1 MNAKKAVTRSVP
13 GVSPEADVLVRI
25 DQVRSEFSKSERR
38 IVDLLLEDTYAFA
51 RLNVKD
57 IAGKA
62 AVSEPTVVRFCR
74 RLGYEGFKD
83 LKLQIVQDLAY
94 RQATEE
100 NAASHQREPSAL
112 LDPGSTPAA
121 ADAVF
126 RAAATALERAHASLD
141 RRAVDAA
148 ALAIAKARRVVIY
161 GVGGSSAVMA
171 AEAHNRLFRLDINSV
186 PHTDSYTQRMS
197 AATLGAADV
206 AIFISSTGR
215 PPTLLDT
222 LELAKHFGATCIGIT
237 PKLGRL
243 GRELDI
249 CIDLEL
255 TQGGVHPFHPNPM
268 RYVQL
273 YVIDWLAYGVAL
285 HLGGTAETALKRVRA
300 SVASLHGIAPL
311 QPIGD

>member
-1 MNAKKAVTRSVP
+1 M
-13 GVSPEADVLVRI
+13 
-25 DQVRSEFSKSERR
+25 
-38 IVDLLLEDTYAFA
+38 
-51 RLNVKD
+51 
-57 IAGKA
+57 
-62 AVSEPTVVRFCR
+62 
-74 RLGYEGFKD
+74 
-83 LKLQIVQDLAY
+83 QIVQELAY

-100 NAASHQREPSAL
+100 NVASRRREPEIL
-112 LDPGSTPAA
+112 PEPGSTRDA
-121 ADAVF
+121 ADTVYRAVE
-126 RAAATALERAHASLD
+126 TALDKAHASLD
-141 RRAVDAA
+141 WRAVEAA
-148 ALAIAKARRVVIY
+148 AIAIAKARRVVIY

-171 AEAHNRLFRLDINSV
+171 AEAHNRLFRLDINSI
-186 PHTDSYTQRMS
+186 PYSDSYTQRMS
-197 AATLGAADV
+197 AATLGAEDV

-215 PPTLLDT
+215 PPNLLDT

-243 GRELDI
+243 GRDLDI

-273 YVIDWLAYGVAL
+273 YAIDWLAYSVAL
-285 HLGGTAETALKRVRA
+285 RLGNRAETALKRARA